1 MTDLIGVIYWL
12 CIFCSLLKSE
22 FLYTVHMDNVH
33 TMHILHGFSH
43 MLNVVYSYILIRLSY
58 IRSGKSG
65 RLKSVFRERKGRDI
79 DLNREVC
86 YISCKQMV
94 TWN

>member
-22 FLYTVHMDNVH
+22 FLYTVHMDNV
-33 TMHILHGFSH
+33 
-43 MLNVVYSYILIRLSY
+43 YIAWFFTYVECCVFIYPNTFKSY